1 MHAPARR
8 NRTLLLA
15 VATALHVAWVLVAPR
30 PAISSDADS
39 YHQLATHLA
48 EGGGYVADGHV
59 ITNYVPGYPIFLAG
73 IYAVF
78 GHNPLVGYLAN
89 ALLVVGAALAVA
101 LLAERA
107 FGRGR
112 GWMAGALIAGYP
124 ALFMYS
130 ATMNAEC
137 LVVALSALFFAATG
151 LAVSSAGQ
159 LLVRPE
165 PPNAVRKRRARTQ
178 TRKTALLGVAA
189 FALGGLALTKPELL
203 LWAPVVPLAAFT
215 SLRGTTREL
224 PRYRAVLARIFLNRP
239 LLIGTVA
246 VTLALA
252 AAVLPWQARNS
263 ALVGRRV
270 GVSSSSGY
278 ALWLTAHDPQL
289 LDTQSDDFHAAW
301 DRCEHEDG
309 PTKTQAKADDF
320 AIDACLRKEAVAM
333 VRTHPG
339 HYAKVVVK
347 NVPRLLLGSQ
357 TEVFPPLA
365 EAFGTYKA
373 RGQYGALA
381 AKGLLFLLPIALYV
395 LAAVGIFRQRKHPLT
410 IPFVYAI
417 VVKIGIHAVVF
428 STARYSL
435 HLLPLFAFFAAGALR
450 EPAREERKD

>member
-1 MHAPARR
+1 MHPPARR
-8 NRTLLLA
+8 NRLLLLA
-15 VATALHVAWVLVAPR
+15 AATALHVGWVLLAPR

-39 YHQLATHLA
+39 YQQLATHLA

-59 ITNYVPGYPIFLAG
+59 ITNYVPGYPGFLAG

-78 GHNPLVGYLAN
+78 GHNPVVGYLAN
-89 ALLVVGAALAVA
+89 ALLVVGAAIAVG
-101 LLAERA
+101 LLGARA
-107 FGRGR
+107 FGRR
-112 GWMAGALIAGYP
+112 GWLAGALIAGYP
-124 ALFMYS
+124 ALFLYS

-137 LVVALSALFFAATG
+137 LVVALAALFFAATG
-151 LAVSSAGQ
+151 LAVSEA
-159 LLVRPE
+159 RPA
-165 PPNAVRKRRARTQ
+165 PTQ
-178 TRKTALLGVAA
+178 ALLGVAA
-189 FALGGLALTKPELL
+189 IALGGLALTKPELL
-203 LWAPVVPLAAFT
+203 LWAPVVPLAAFA
-215 SLRGTTREL
+215 SWRGTARG

-239 LLIGTVA
+239 LLVGTVA

-301 DRCEHEDG
+301 DRCEIA
-309 PTKTQAKADDF
+309 PPASPKADDF
-320 AIDACLRKEAVAM
+320 AIDACLRKEAIAM
-333 VRTHPG
+333 VRSHPG

-381 AKGLLFLLPIALYV
+381 AKGLLFLLPIVLYV
-395 LAAVGIFRQRKHPLT
+395 LAAIGIVRQRKHPLT

-417 VVKIGIHAVVF
+417 VAKVGIHAVVF

-435 HLLPLFAFFAAGALR
+435 HLLPLFAFFAAGAFGSSA
-450 EPAREERKD
+450 PEERDG